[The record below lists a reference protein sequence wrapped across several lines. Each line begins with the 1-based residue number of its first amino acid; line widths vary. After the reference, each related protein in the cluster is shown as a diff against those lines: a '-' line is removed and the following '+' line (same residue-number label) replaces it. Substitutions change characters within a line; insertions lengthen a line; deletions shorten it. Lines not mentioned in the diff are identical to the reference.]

1 MRKFGS
7 IENKIIPITF
17 FAILILIWQFIG
29 GNNST
34 LTYSILPTPVDIFKT
49 LTQIFP
55 NIQVHLF
62 ATLYEAFVG
71 FTISI
76 LLSVVLAVLMDSV
89 KLIKKAA
96 YPLLVVSQ
104 TIPIIVLAPLF
115 TMWFGY
121 LYLPKIIVVV
131 LVCFFPIMISLLD
144 GLNSVDV
151 DILNLM
157 RSMGATKVR
166 IFIYAKFPASMVN
179 FFSGLRIAATYS
191 IMGAVIG
198 EWLGGEKGL
207 GVYMVRVRHSFEYDK
222 VFAVSIIIIAL
233 SMILFGLVTL
243 IQNYSMPWYRM
254 NNEDFR
260 RTKK

>member
-1 MRKFGS
+1 MKKYGS
-7 IENKIIPITF
+7 IENKIIPIAF
-17 FAILILIWQFIG
+17 FAILILLWQFIG
-29 GNNST
+29 GNKT
-34 LTYSILPTPVDIFKT
+34 PLTYSILPTPVDIFKT
-49 LTQIFP
+49 LIQILP
-55 NIQVHLF
+55 TIRVHIF
-62 ATLYEAFVG
+62 ATLYEALVG

-76 LLSVVLAVLMDSV
+76 LISVILAILMDSV
-89 KLIKKAA
+89 NLLKKAF

-131 LVCFFPIMISLLD
+131 LVCFFPIMINLLD
-144 GLNSVDV
+144 GINSVDI
-151 DILNLM
+151 DILNM
-157 RSMGATKVR
+157 MKSMGATKIQV
-166 IFIYAKFPASMVN
+166 FTFAKFPASLVN
-179 FFSGLRIAATYS
+179 FFSGLRIGATYS

-222 VFAVSIIIIAL
+222 VFAVSLIIIAM
-233 SMILFGLVTL
+233 SMILFGAITL

-260 RTKK
+260 RKKN